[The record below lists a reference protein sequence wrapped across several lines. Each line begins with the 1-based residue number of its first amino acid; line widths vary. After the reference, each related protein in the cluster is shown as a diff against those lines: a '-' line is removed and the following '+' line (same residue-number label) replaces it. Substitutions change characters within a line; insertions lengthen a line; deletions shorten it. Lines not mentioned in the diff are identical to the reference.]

1 MTSSELY
8 HGFGLEGYRTV
19 ATRFKNGK
27 IILEV
32 ASTRPPR
39 CSGCNSLDVVCR
51 GHCTRDFKA
60 SPIGSKKVVVRLAIQ
75 RVECRVCALVRQ
87 VKVGFARVRRSYTK
101 RLEKYV
107 LSLLRSATIKD
118 VAAIVGLSWD
128 VVKEIQKSSL
138 LRRFRLPRLKGVRRI
153 AIDEI
158 SIGKGHRYLSVVLDL
173 DTGRVLFVGEG
184 KGGDA
189 LKPFWRRVSR
199 CRQCKIASVAIDMS
213 PAYTAA
219 VRTNLPK
226 ARIVFDRFHI
236 VKLCNEMLTKL
247 RRALYREAAEQLHK
261 DVLKGT
267 RWLLLK
273 NPENLD
279 AARNEAGRLKEALAL
294 NAPLATA
301 YYMKEELRQFW
312 ECTGKQEAERFLAGW
327 MARAEASGIRLLK
340 KFAHTLAAHRT
351 GLLAWY
357 DDPISTGP
365 LEGTNNK
372 IKTMKRQAYG
382 YRDTEFLKLKILAM
396 HETKYALV
404 RSSSPS

>member
-1 MTSSELY
+1 MTRSELY
-8 HGFGLEGYRTV
+8 HGFGLEGYQTV
-19 ATRFKNGK
+19 ATHFENGK
-27 IILEV
+27 IILKVE
-32 ASTRPPR
+32 STRPPR
-39 CSGCNSLDVVCR
+39 CSECCSLDVVCR

-60 SPIGSKKVVVRLAIQ
+60 LPIGSRKVLVRLAIQ

-87 VKVGFARVRRSYTK
+87 VKVGFAQVRRSYTK

-107 LSLLRSATIKD
+107 LTLLRSATIKD

-138 LRRFRLPRLKGVRRI
+138 LRRFRLPRLKGVRHI

-158 SIGKGHRYLSVVLDL
+158 SIGKGHRYLTVVLDL

-199 CRQCKIASVAIDMS
+199 CNQCKIRSVAIDMS
-213 PAYTAA
+213 PAYIGA
-219 VRTNLPK
+219 VRANLPK

-236 VKLCNEMLTKL
+236 VKLCNEMLSDL
-247 RRALYREAAEQLHK
+247 RRALYREATEQLHK
-261 DVLKGT
+261 NVLKGT

-273 NPENLD
+273 NPDNLD

-312 ECTGKQEAERFLAGW
+312 EQEDKQSAARLLADW
-327 MARAEASGIRLLK
+327 VARAEASGIARLK
-340 KFAHTLAAHRT
+340 RFAHTVAAHRT
-351 GLLAWY
+351 GILDWY
-357 DDPISTGP
+357 DDRISTGP

-382 YRDTEFLKLKILAM
+382 YRDTEFLKLKILAL

-404 RSSSPS
+404 G

>member
-19 ATRFKNGK
+19 ATRFKGGK
-27 IILEV
+27 MILEV
-32 ASTRPPR
+32 ESTRPLR
-39 CSGCNSLDVVCR
+39 CPGCCSLDVVCR
-51 GHCTRDFKA
+51 GRCTREFKA
-60 SPIGSKKVVVRLAIQ
+60 PPIGSKKVVVRLAIQ
-75 RVECRVCALVRQ
+75 RVGCRACGLVRQ
-87 VKVGFARVRRSYTK
+87 VKVGFADERRSYTK
-101 RLEKYV
+101 RLEQYV
-107 LSLLRSATIKD
+107 LFLLQSATIKD
-118 VAAIVGLSWD
+118 VAAIVGLGWD
-128 VVKEIQKSSL
+128 VVKDIQKRYL
-138 LRRFRLPRLKGVRRI
+138 HKRFRLPRLKGVRRI

-158 SIGKGHRYLSVVLDL
+158 SVGKGHRYLSVVLDL
-173 DTGRVLFVGEG
+173 DTGRALFVGEG

-189 LKPFWRRVSR
+189 LKPFWRRASR
-199 CRQCKIASVAIDMS
+199 CKQCKIVSVAIDMS
-213 PAYTAA
+213 PAYTAS
-219 VRTNLPK
+219 VRAKLPG

-247 RRALYREAAEQLHK
+247 RRALYREATEQLHK

-279 AARNEAGRLKEALAL
+279 ASRNEAGRLKEALAL

-312 ECTGKQEAERFLAGW
+312 EQGDGQEAERFLLGW
-327 MARAEASGIRLLK
+327 IARAEASGIRLLK
-340 KFAHTLAAHRT
+340 SFAHTLAAHRT

-382 YRDTEFLKLKILAM
+382 YRDTEFLKLKILAI
-396 HETKYALV
+396 HQTKYALV
-404 RSSSPS
+404 G